1 MEIFI
6 MDKEYM
12 DNLKIEDIPWD
23 RMATA
28 YGTAKNYPKYLAV
41 LDSINNIN
49 KMQKAFDRISD
60 FEHQSTMFP
69 PAPFALVF
77 LVRIYKKAKQ
87 TNTPES
93 EWIIDKFN
101 EDFEY
106 YLEICDDAD
115 SMEHAEPLPHFSDML
130 DKKYLLPENFTED
143 DLDEF
148 FENPDSMPDD
158 YFYSLYYYSDA
169 VLSEIQDNDI

>member
-1 MEIFI
+1 MLGSER
-6 MDKEYM
+6 EYI
-12 DNLKIEDIPWD
+12 DSLKIEDIPWD

-28 YGTAKNYPKYLAV
+28 YGTAKKYPKYLAV
-41 LDSINNIN
+41 LDNMKNIS
-49 KMQKAFDRISD
+49 KIKKAFDKISD

-77 LVRIYKKAKQ
+77 LKRILEKAKQ
-87 TNTPES
+87 TDTPET
-93 EWIIDKFN
+93 EWIVNQLNKCFKH
-101 EDFEY
+101 
-106 YLEICDDAD
+106 YLEICADAD

-130 DKKYLLPENFTED
+130 DGKYLLPENCTED

-158 YFYSLYYYSDA
+158 YFYSLYYYSEK
-169 VLSEIQDNDI
+169 VISDNA